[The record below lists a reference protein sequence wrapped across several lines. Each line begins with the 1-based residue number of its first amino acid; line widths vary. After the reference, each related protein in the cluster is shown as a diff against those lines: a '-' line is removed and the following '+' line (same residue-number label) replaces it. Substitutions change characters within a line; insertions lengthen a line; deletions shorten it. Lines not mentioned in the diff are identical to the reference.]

1 MALVL
6 FGNGVADMRGSIGG
20 TTFARNKAGAFARN
34 RTAPV
39 NPQTV
44 KQQEARSRFTD
55 ALDKF
60 SLLTDEQREGW
71 YSIAHNTTRVNS
83 LGQTYVP
90 SGRQIF
96 LEQANNMLL
105 IGSAPLEDPPLNAD
119 LPPMPEVGLVFE
131 MSTTGGPPPAWD
143 TIEYTGGVAT
153 GGFEYVFRAT
163 PPRPSTKQNF
173 VRALRY
179 ITHKATGA
187 TASLKTEYM
196 AVFATAPA
204 PDTSLVTWFI
214 SQLDTATGFRS
225 AELRVDS
232 VVVSA

>member
-1 MALVL
+1 MALVI

-55 ALDKF
+55 SLDKF

-71 YSIAHNTTRVNS
+71 YSIAHNTTRVNG

-105 IGSAPLEDPPLNAD
+105 IGQAPLADPPLNAD
-119 LPPMPEVGLVFE
+119 VPAMPEVGMTFE
-131 MSTTGGPPPAWD
+131 TSVTAGPPPSWD
-143 TIEYTGGVAT
+143 TIEFAGGVST
-153 GGFEYVFRAT
+153 GGFEYIFRAS
-163 PPRPSTKQNF
+163 PPHPSTKQNNT
-173 VRALRY
+173 RSLRY
-179 ITHKATGA
+179 ITHKSTTAT
-187 TASLKTEYM
+187 TSLKTEYM
-196 AVFATAPA
+196 AVFASAPA
-204 PDTSLVTWFI
+204 PDTSVITWFV

-232 VVVSA
+232 IVVEA